1 MTTVLIVIIIA
12 AALIV
17 LPAMVRITRVLIDLL
32 AKLIAAGFVF
42 GLAML
47 VLIAIAAHARLA

>member
-1 MTTVLIVIIIA
+1 MTTVFILIA
-12 AALIV
+12 AALVV
-17 LPAMVRITRVLIDLL
+17 LPAMVKITRVLIDLL

-47 VLIAIAAHARLA
+47 VLIAIAAHGRLV

>member
-1 MTTVLIVIIIA
+1 MTTVLILIA
-12 AALIV
+12 ALVV

-42 GLAML
+42 GLATL
-47 VLIAIAAHARLA
+47 VLIAIAAHGRLA

>member
-1 MTTVLIVIIIA
+1 MTTELILIA
-12 AALIV
+12 AALVV
-17 LPAMVRITRVLIDLL
+17 LPTMARITQVLIDLL

-47 VLIAIAAHARLA
+47 TLFAIAAHARLA